1 MNLSCCH
8 FSGTFL
14 RKTGFI
20 LLLLSMLLHGPAEGA
35 QGKDAPRRPS
45 DSVLRSRI
53 AVLEEALFFRSE
65 GLRMEAEKNI
75 PGAMEAFAK
84 SQALYPDKGLEDRM
98 SSWRPDLQPLRDRIA
113 YLEGLLAAQK
123 PGGQATVSVSP
134 GMPVI
139 PGDMPEGT
147 DNADWK
153 TYPDLPAE
161 KKAIEESLSRFRN
174 ALKAGDVGSASG
186 CVDESCRET
195 YAALFER
202 KPEAMPSFA
211 ALLEKAD
218 MSFLSAPENAD
229 PGTTSTLRTSEYA
242 VDVGGFTFYVRWVK
256 RDGKWVLFD
265 F

>member
-1 MNLSCCH
+1 M
-8 FSGTFL
+8 
-14 RKTGFI
+14 
-20 LLLLSMLLHGPAEGA
+20 
-35 QGKDAPRRPS
+35 
-45 DSVLRSRI
+45 
-53 AVLEEALFFRSE
+53 LEEALFFRNE
-65 GLRMEAEKNI
+65 GFRMEGEKNI

-84 SQALYPDKGLEDRM
+84 SHARYPDKKLEDRM
-98 SSWRPDLQPLRDRIA
+98 RSWRPDLQPLKDRIA

-123 PGGQATVSVSP
+123 SGEQTTASVP
-134 GMPVI
+134 PEMPAI
-139 PGDMPEGT
+139 PGDTPGGR

-161 KKAIEESLSRFRN
+161 KKAIGESLSRFQN
-174 ALKAGDVGSASG
+174 ALKAGDIGAASG

-195 YAALFER
+195 YAALFGR

-218 MSFLSAPENAD
+218 MSFLSAPEKAD
-229 PGTTSTLRTSEYA
+229 PGTTSTQRTSEYA
-242 VDVGGFTFYVRWVK
+242 VDVGGFTFYVRWIK